1 MANTP
6 VWTVQLFK
14 DEIDETLSSWK
25 TKVPGM
31 SGTSQIKA
39 AKETQRA
46 TEQLVQLLGPHATI
60 ADIERM
66 DRKAKLKLAI
76 SCEMTMDEVDMI
88 LSQFKN
94 MELMHRILRYRKE
107 HGIELPTDG
116 DGLKMAMQKDGMKI
130 MTNKEKR
137 EMQELVAK
145 QQKDDLYRG
154 NK

>member
-1 MANTP
+1 
-6 VWTVQLFK
+6 
-14 DEIDETLSSWK
+14 
-25 TKVPGM
+25 M

-145 QQKDDLYRG
+145 QQKDDLYR
-154 NK
+154 K